1 MILKRIF
8 EVIEKAKDKDIASK
22 IFDISIIVLIMLNI
36 IAVILESFYE
46 LQLKYFVIF
55 QIFEIISIIIFSV
68 EYTLRLI
75 TSKYKYQNN
84 NFITALIKNFFSF
97 MLIIDLMAILPFYLP
112 LIIIVDLR
120 FLRILRMTRILRVFK
135 MNRYTKALIM
145 IKNVFKKKKEE
156 LFITLFISFLILILS
171 SSIIY
176 YVETD
181 IQPSEFPNIIA
192 SFWWGISTLTT
203 VGYGDVFPV
212 TVLGKLLSGVIAFIG
227 IGLVALP
234 TGIISSGFI
243 EEMQNKKKKNKYC
256 PNCGEK
262 IE

>member
-1 MILKRIF
+1 
-8 EVIEKAKDKDIASK
+8 
-22 IFDISIIVLIMLNI
+22 
-36 IAVILESFYE
+36 
-46 LQLKYFVIF
+46 
-55 QIFEIISIIIFSV
+55 
-68 EYTLRLI
+68 
-75 TSKYKYQNN
+75 
-84 NFITALIKNFFSF
+84 
-97 MLIIDLMAILPFYLP
+97 
-112 LIIIVDLR
+112 
-120 FLRILRMTRILRVFK
+120 
-135 MNRYTKALIM
+135 MNRYTKTLIM

-256 PNCGEK
+256 PNSGGK
-262 IE
+262 KK